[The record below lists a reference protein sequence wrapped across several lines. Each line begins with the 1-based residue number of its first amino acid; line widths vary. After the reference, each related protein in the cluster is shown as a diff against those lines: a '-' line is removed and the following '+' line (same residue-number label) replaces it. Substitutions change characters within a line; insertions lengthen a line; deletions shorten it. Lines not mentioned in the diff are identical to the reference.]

1 MQPEGSAPERAHE
14 KDLAAVG
21 SMHRRI
27 ADARGNDATEVAC
40 RPSSW
45 VPTQQNPRRENLQCK
60 GGGRSY
66 ELIVLLDSII
76 PAYLLLAQTRR
87 HSGDRADIRL
97 KIAIGLSHDQDP
109 EPT

>member
-27 ADARGNDATEVAC
+27 ADARGNDATELRVGRVHGC
-40 RPSSW
+40 PLRK
-45 VPTQQNPRRENLQCK
+45 TLDEENLQCK

-76 PAYLLLAQTRR
+76 PAYLLLPKTRR
-87 HSGDRADIRL
+87 HSGIERTSA
-97 KIAIGLSHDQDP
+97 
-109 EPT
+109 